1 MSIKRKIP
9 LLIIGIL
16 IGSIVLLSFFTSRMV
31 RGYVTDNQTNLSEG
45 FASSVVL
52 DINDF
57 VTQQMT
63 EVAQMAAAVKTL
75 EENGIDPL
83 PYIEERT
90 ADNQYASS
98 IYLGY
103 DDKSAFLAGDG
114 WVPDAGWDWTGRPWY
129 IAASQTDETIFT
141 SPYIDATTGGMVVT
155 AAQAVRASNGRLI
168 GVIGTDLLID
178 TITEIVQEANQN
190 NYSTIFLAESNGS
203 LVAHPDPTLVT
214 TEHVTHVSELYGDA
228 FDLTT
233 SQENGPAT
241 VVENGDDRFVL
252 VNDIAHID
260 WNLVTSVSRS
270 VITSEVNAAVMSLVG
285 IILVVLIISV
295 IIALFVG
302 KSIATPIVELSTI
315 IERLSNFDLS
325 FDEKSKAV
333 AYLDRKDEI
342 GVITKSLATM
352 QQNFIKLISHISE
365 NATQVAASSEELTAT
380 SLQSATAAN
389 EVARTIEEIAKGAA
403 DQAKETETGATR
415 INEMGQLIDLDQ
427 QYLKDLTQS
436 AQQMNLM
443 KDEGLAALNYAI
455 EKYQQSSEAAEEI
468 AGIIVETN
476 ESAQNIKKASGMI
489 KSIAEQTNLLA
500 LNAAIESARAG
511 EAGKGFAVVADEIR
525 KLAEQSSK
533 FTADIESVIEELNT
547 KTNGAVKTMD
557 DVAAI
562 DAEQA
567 KGIKMT
573 EEKFNLIDQSIQQV
587 REVIEKLNISGEEM
601 EKKKEEIIAVMENL
615 SAISQENAAGT
626 EEASASVEEQT
637 AAMDEIAQSSDT
649 LSSLAE
655 EMQKSISQ
663 FKY

>member
-9 LLIIGIL
+9 LLIIVIL
-16 IGSIVLLSFFTSRMV
+16 IGSILLLSLFTSRMV
-31 RGYVTDNQTNLSEG
+31 RGFVTENQENLSEG
-45 FASSVVL
+45 FATSVVL

-63 EVAQMAAAVKTL
+63 EVDQMAAAVKTL

-90 ADNQYASS
+90 AENQFASS

-114 WVPDAGWDWTGRPWY
+114 WVPDVGWDWTGRPWY
-129 IAASQTDETIFT
+129 IEASQTEETIFT

-155 AAQAVRASNGRLI
+155 AAKAVRSSNGSLI
-168 GVIGTDLLID
+168 GVIGTDLLIN

-190 NYSTIFLAESNGS
+190 DYSTIFLAESNGS

-214 TEHVTHVSELYGDA
+214 TEHITHVSELYGEG
-228 FDLTT
+228 FDLT
-233 SQENGPAT
+233 SNQENGPAT
-241 VVENGDDRFVL
+241 VIESGDERFVL
-252 VNDIAHID
+252 VNDVAHID
-260 WNLVTSVSRS
+260 WNLVTSVSQT
-270 VITSEVNAAVMSLVG
+270 IIASEVNAAVMSLIG
-285 IILVVLIISV
+285 IILVVLAISV

-302 KSIATPIVELSTI
+302 KSIATPIVELSSI
-315 IERLSNFDLS
+315 IERLSNYDLS
-325 FDEKSKAV
+325 FDENSKAV
-333 AYLDRKDEI
+333 SYLNRKDEI

-352 QQNFIKLISHISE
+352 QQNFTKLISHISE
-365 NATQVAASSEELTAT
+365 NAQLVAASSEELTAT

-389 EVARTIEEIAKGAA
+389 EVARTIEEIAKGAT
-403 DQAKETETGATR
+403 DQAKETEIGATR
-415 INEMGQLIDLDQ
+415 INEMGRIIDRDQ
-427 QYLKDLTQS
+427 EYVKELTKS
-436 AQQMNLM
+436 ADQMSTM

-476 ESAQNIKKASGMI
+476 ESALNIKKASEMI

-525 KLAEQSSK
+525 KLAEQSSR
-533 FTADIESVIEELNT
+533 FTAEIESVIGELNN

-557 DVAAI
+557 QVAAI
-562 DAEQA
+562 DEEQA
-567 KGIKMT
+567 KGIKET
-573 EEKFNLIDQSIQQV
+573 EEKFNRINLAIQQV
-587 REVIEKLNISGEEM
+587 QRVIESLNVSGKEM
-601 EKKKEEIIAVMENL
+601 AEKKDEIISVIENL

-637 AAMDEIAQSSDT
+637 AAIDEIAQSSDT

-655 EMQKSISQ
+655 EMQKSVSQ